1 MMTSS
6 DRRRSAR
13 ATRRRWTVLIGASV
27 ASAALTGC
35 SPPAF
40 EAAPV
45 DVRVSSMVREAH
57 ARVSAEADLS
67 DPAAFA
73 DAARGLVARPVG
85 QVRDADGALV
95 WDFDAFAFVQGQAPA
110 TVDPSLW
117 RQALLNNHAG
127 LFAVADRIWQ
137 LRGFDLANITLVE
150 GDTGWI
156 VVDTATTQEAAAA
169 AMAFARSHLGER
181 PVSAVVFTHS
191 HVDHFGGVL
200 GVIGADE
207 ARTRGVPIVAPA
219 GFMEEATS
227 ENLMMGGAMPRRA
240 MYMYGDRLPRDAG
253 GVVDNG
259 LGKAVAQ
266 GRIGLLA
273 PTVTIPASG
282 GERVIDGV
290 RFVFHDVGGS
300 EAPSEFVFSLPDLHA
315 FCGAELASHTLHNLY
330 TLRGAKV
337 RDALKWAAYLDRAIA
352 WSEGAEVMFN
362 QHHWPVWGSERIRTA
377 LAYQRD
383 AYRFIHDQTVRR
395 MNAGETAPEIAE
407 TLRLPKA
414 LRDHL
419 AVRGYYGTVRHNV
432 YAVYQF
438 YLGWYDAHPAN
449 LSPLPPARAGAGYVE
464 LAGGREAL
472 IAAARRAHDA
482 GDFRWAAEL
491 LKHAVFADAGD
502 AEAREALARAFEQMG
517 YLAESSAWRNAYL
530 TGALEARDGAP
541 ERGVTLARMADLLGY
556 VPVARFLDRMA
567 ASIDGVEAEG
577 LSIIVNLTFPDRG
590 ENHVLRLENA
600 VLRHAEGPPAP
611 DASAT
616 LTLSTALFIRLMA
629 GQAGAMDLL
638 TSGEARIDGS
648 VVDLARLFALVE
660 RAPGTFPI
668 VTR

>member
-1 MMTSS
+1 L
-6 DRRRSAR
+6 RGAF
-13 ATRRRWTVLIGASV
+13 AGAVLLAV
-27 ASAALTGC
+27 GC
-35 SPPAF
+35 SPTAIQPPPGDTRV
-40 EAAPV
+40 AAA
-45 DVRVSSMVREAH
+45 VREAH
-57 ARVSAEADLS
+57 ARVASGADLS
-67 DPAAFA
+67 DPASFA
-73 DAARGLVARPVG
+73 DATRGLVARPSG
-85 QVRDADGALV
+85 QVRDAAGAVV
-95 WDFDAFAFVQGQAPA
+95 WDFDAFAFVQGPAPA

-127 LFAVADRIWQ
+127 LFKVADRIWQ
-137 LRGFDLANITLVE
+137 LRGFDLANITLIE
-150 GDTGWI
+150 GESGWI

-169 AMAFARSHLGER
+169 AMAFARQHLGER

-207 ARTRGVPIVAPA
+207 ARARGVPIVAPA

-266 GRIGLLA
+266 GRIGLLP
-273 PTVTIPASG
+273 PTLTIPATG
-282 GERVIDGV
+282 GEQVIDGV
-290 RFVFHDVGGS
+290 RFAFHDVGGS
-300 EAPSEFVFSLPDLHA
+300 EAPSEFVFSLPDLRA

-337 RDALKWAAYLDRAIA
+337 RDALKWAGYLDDAIR

-362 QHHWPVWGSERIRTA
+362 QHHWPVWGGERIRA
-377 LAYQRD
+377 SLAMQRD

-395 MNAGETAPEIAE
+395 MNGGETAAEIAE

-414 LRDHL
+414 LHDHL
-419 AVRGYYGTVRHNV
+419 TVRGYYGTVRHNV
-432 YAVYQF
+432 FAVYQF

-449 LSPLPPARAGAGYVE
+449 LGPLPPAQAGRGYVE

-472 IAAARRAHDA
+472 LAAARRAQEA

-491 LKHAVFADAGD
+491 LKHAVHADADDG
-502 AEAREALARAFEQMG
+502 EAREALAQAFEQMG

-530 TGALEARDGAP
+530 SGALEAREGP
-541 ERGVTLARMADLLGY
+541 PGQGVTLARMADLLAH
-556 VPVARFLDRMA
+556 VPVERFLDRMA

-577 LSIIVNLTFPDRG
+577 LAITVNLTFSDRG
-590 ENHVLRLENA
+590 ENHVLRLGNA
-600 VLRHAEGPPAP
+600 VLHHAKAPPAA
-611 DASAT
+611 DADAT
-616 LTLSTALFIRLMA
+616 LVLDMPLFLRLMT
-629 GQAGAMDLL
+629 GQAGATDLL
-638 TSGEARIDGS
+638 TSDEADIEGS
-648 VVDLARLFALVE
+648 LVGLARLFALVE